1 MNSVALTIKR
11 ILLNEPFYGL
21 FLCGVNREFNNTTQS
36 ASVSLRGIDYKLNI
50 NKEYWGKLTPEY
62 RYGTLKHEILHLCFG
77 HLTNFQQILAAC
89 QGDKQVANIAVDL
102 EVESYVDES
111 MWKRE
116 NGELKVIADIF
127 FNSFPN
133 LPKRAGT
140 KYYIEFLNQFQSAM
154 AKESA
159 ESNQSQDGNAQSQ
172 SKGSS
177 QGQQSDPSNGQS
189 GKAGESK
196 QQPFKDD
203 GLNQD
208 YNNLSDEKKQQLKR
222 DLQTPLHNLWDAI
235 GNLSPEEQNLI
246 KNQLDHL
253 MKEAAKAAG
262 SDSWP
267 NELKQY
273 LTKLITPKPPI
284 FNWRA
289 HFRRLLGVN
298 FDVNLKKTK
307 RKESLRFPD
316 ADGLKKKKKHQLLV
330 AIDTSGSVGDKEY
343 KDFFSEILNIYK
355 AGASI
360 RILEC
365 DTKITASYDFNGKM
379 PDKRSSEGGTSF
391 AEPIKFYNAHKG
403 DYNMLIY
410 LTDGY
415 GDTHE
420 CLPLGKMTWIITA
433 NGAQERN
440 YPGYKVCIPKD
451 Y

>member
-1 MNSVALTIKR
+1 MNDVALTIKR

-21 FLCGVNREFNNTTQS
+21 FLCGVSREFNNRTKT
-36 ASVSLRGIDYKLNI
+36 ASVSLQGIDYKLNI
-50 NKEYWGKLTPEY
+50 NKEYWDKLTPEY

-77 HLTNFQQILAAC
+77 HLTSWKQIVATA
-89 QGDKQVANIAVDL
+89 QGSKQVANIAADL
-102 EVESYVDES
+102 EVESYINES
-111 MWKRE
+111 LWERE
-116 NGELKVIADIF
+116 NGELTCVADIF
-127 FNSFPN
+127 FNSFPH
-133 LPKRAGT
+133 LLKRAGT
-140 KYYIEFLNQFQSAM
+140 KYYIEFLNQFQSAVTQ
-154 AKESA
+154 E
-159 ESNQSQDGNAQSQ
+159 DGD
-172 SKGSS
+172 
-177 QGQQSDPSNGQS
+177 GQQSDQS
-189 GKAGESK
+189 EEPTS
-196 QQPFKDD
+196 QPFKDD
-203 GLNQD
+203 GLNED
-208 YNNLSDEKKQQLKR
+208 YNHLSNEEKQQLKR
-222 DLQTPLHNLWDAI
+222 DLQTPLHDLWDAI
-235 GNLSPEEQNLI
+235 GNLSPEEQRLI

-253 MKEAAKAAG
+253 MKQAAQAAG
-262 SDSWP
+262 TGSWP

-273 LTKLITPKPPI
+273 LTELITPKPPI
-284 FNWRA
+284 FNWKA

-307 RKESLRFPD
+307 RKESLRFQD

-355 AGASI
+355 AGASVH
-360 RILEC
+360 ILEC
-365 DTKITASYDFNGKM
+365 DTEITASYDFNGKM

-420 CLPLGKMTWIITA
+420 CLPLGKMTWIITP
-433 NGAQERN
+433 NGAQDNN
-440 YPGYKVCIPKD
+440 YPGYKICIPKD

>member
-1 MNSVALTIKR
+1 MNDVALTIKR

-21 FLCGVNREFNNTTQS
+21 FLCGVNREFNNRTRT
-36 ASVSLRGIDYKLNI
+36 ASVSLHGIDYKLNI
-50 NKEYWGKLTPEY
+50 NKEYWEKLTPEY

-77 HLTNFQQILAAC
+77 HLTSWNQIITAS
-89 QGDKQVANIAVDL
+89 QGSKQVANIAVDL
-102 EVESYVDES
+102 EVESYIDES
-111 MWKRE
+111 MWERK
-116 NGELKVIADIF
+116 NGELNCVADMF
-127 FNSFPN
+127 FENFPH

-154 AKESA
+154 SQEDGDGRQSD
-159 ESNQSQDGNAQSQ
+159 QSQDGGQQSQ
-172 SKGSS
+172 NQASS
-177 QGQQSDPSNGQS
+177 QGQSDQFTSQSE
-189 GKAGESK
+189 ESTS
-196 QQPFKDD
+196 QPFKDD
-203 GLNQD
+203 GLNED
-208 YNNLSDEKKQQLKR
+208 YNNLSDEEKQQLIHR
-222 DLQTPLHNLWDAI
+222 CQTPLHDLWDII
-235 GNLSPEEQNLI
+235 GNLSPEEQRLI

-253 MKEAAKAAG
+253 MKQAAQAAG
-262 SDSWP
+262 TDSWP

-273 LTKLITPKPPI
+273 LTELITPKPPI
-284 FNWRA
+284 FNWKA

-307 RKESLRFPD
+307 RKESLRFQD

-355 AGASI
+355 AGASVH
-360 RILEC
+360 ILEC
-365 DTKITASYDFNGKM
+365 DTEITASYDFNGKM

-433 NGAQERN
+433 DGAQN
-440 YPGYKVCIPKD
+440 NDYPGYKVCIPKD